1 VVRHLVTVPLTQD
14 DLADFHVPGEHLVEV
29 ASLAMSLS
37 TRFDCR
43 GETERCELLDNVVH
57 VVVKVATDN
66 NWCVRILSNNVPN
79 NFCDSLCSL
88 LQVLLLSRLEI
99 AVQNLDIV
107 VSELYL
113 SPAEICP
120 ECLHELESSVV
131 SRCIPASA
139 TASMHGLE

>member
-1 VVRHLVTVPLTQD
+1 MVGYHVAVPVTQD
-14 DLADFHVPGEHLVEV
+14 NLADFHIPGEHLVEV
-29 ASLAMSLS
+29 AALAMSLS

-99 AVQNLDIV
+99 AVQNLDIMV
-107 VSELYL
+107 AELQL
-113 SPAEICP
+113 GPAEICS
-120 ECLHELESSVV
+120 E
-131 SRCIPASA
+131 
-139 TASMHGLE
+139 